1 VRARAR
7 ARTADGGARVGPV
20 RELDLRAVHA
30 AVAGG
35 SVLAAGGG
43 GWVEHGLLVGSTAV
57 QYGTPRLAALDEVDP
72 DAMLAT
78 VSAIG
83 APAAVGWEMRPSDYV
98 RALRLLMDAVPDPIV
113 GTVTAQ
119 NGSSTTCNGWVA
131 SAVLGTL
138 VIDAAGDGRAHP
150 TGKMGSFGLAADD
163 GYQTVQAVAGGNR
176 ADMRYLEVVTRGTVR
191 HTANVLRTAA
201 AESGGFIAAA
211 RHPLPAAFVARH
223 GAVGA
228 ISFALALGEAIL
240 AVQEAGPRRMIDVA
254 AEHLDGRLIAEGRVR
269 SRKLRTVNAFDI
281 GTIVVEELELGFVNE
296 YLTAEVAGERVAT
309 FPDVLATLSV
319 RTGRIVSIADLRE
332 GDEVAVLHVPKVN
345 VPLGD
350 GVREPSVY
358 PEVEA
363 MLGKPLAEYA
373 LA

>member
-1 VRARAR
+1 MR
-7 ARTADGGARVGPV
+7 D
-20 RELDLRAVHA
+20 LDLRAVHA

-43 GWVEHGLLVGSTAV
+43 GWVDHGLLVGTTAV
-57 QYGTPRLAALDEVDP
+57 HYGTPRLASLDEVDP
-72 DAMLAT
+72 EAMLAT

-83 APAAVGWEMRPSDYV
+83 APAAVGWEMRPGDYV
-98 RALRLLMDAVPDPIV
+98 RALQLLMETVDEPIA

-138 VIDAAGDGRAHP
+138 VVDAAGDGRAHP

-163 GYQTVQAVAGGNR
+163 DYQTVQAVAGGNR
-176 ADMRYLEVVTRGTVR
+176 AQNRYLEVVTRGTVR

-201 AESGGFIAAA
+201 EQSGGFISCA
-211 RHPLPAAFVARH
+211 RNPLPAAFVARH
-223 GAVGA
+223 AAVGA

-240 AVQEAGPRRMIDVA
+240 DAEDGGARRVIDA
-254 AEHLDGRLIAEGRVR
+254 TAEHLGGSLIAEGAVR
-269 SRKLRTVNAFDI
+269 SKQLRTEHAFDI
-281 GTIVVEELELGFVNE
+281 GTIVVGEVELGFVNE
-296 YLTAEVAGERVAT
+296 YMTADSAGERLAT
-309 FPDVLATLSV
+309 FPDVLATLSAQ
-319 RTGRIVSIADLRE
+319 TGRIISIADLRE
-332 GDEVAVLHVPKVN
+332 GDEVAVLHVPKAG

-350 GVREPSVY
+350 GVKEPTVY

-363 MLGKPLAEYA
+363 MLGKPLADYA

>member
-1 VRARAR
+1 MR
-7 ARTADGGARVGPV
+7 D
-20 RELDLRAVHA
+20 LDLHAVHA

-43 GWVEHGLLVGSTAV
+43 GWVDHGLLVGTTAV
-57 QYGTPRLAALDEVDP
+57 QYGTPRLATLDEVDP

-83 APAAVGWEMRPSDYV
+83 APAAVGWEMRPGDYV
-98 RALRLLMDAVPDPIV
+98 RALQLLIEAVAEPIV

-138 VIDAAGDGRAHP
+138 VLDAAGDGRAHP

-163 GYQTVQAVAGGNR
+163 DYQTVQAVAGGNR
-176 ADMRYLEVVTRGTVR
+176 AEDRYIEVVTRGTVR

-201 AESGGFIAAA
+201 DQSGGFISCA
-211 RHPLPAAFVARH
+211 RNPLPASFVAAH
-223 GAVGA
+223 AAVGA
-228 ISFALALGEAIL
+228 ISFALALGETIL
-240 AVQEAGPRRMIDVA
+240 AVEDEGPRRMIEVT
-254 AEHLDGRLIAEGRVR
+254 AEHLGGALIAEGAVR
-269 SRKLRTVNAFDI
+269 SRVLRTENAFDI
-281 GTIVVEELELGFVNE
+281 GTIVVGELELGFVNE
-296 YLTAEVAGERVAT
+296 YLTAESGGERLAT
-309 FPDVLATLSV
+309 FPDVMATLSLQ
-319 RTGRIVSIADLRE
+319 TGRIISIANLRE
-332 GDEVAVLHVPKVN
+332 GDEVAVLHVPKAN

-350 GVREPSVY
+350 GVKEPSVY

-363 MLGKPLAEYA
+363 MLGKPLAPYA

>member
-1 VRARAR
+1 MR
-7 ARTADGGARVGPV
+7 D
-20 RELDLRAVHA
+20 LDLRAVHA

-43 GWVEHGLLVGSTAV
+43 GWVDHGLLVGTTAI
-57 QYGTPRLAALDEVDP
+57 QYGTPRLATLDEVDP
-72 DAMLAT
+72 GALLAT

-83 APAAVGWEMRPSDYV
+83 APAAREWEMRPRDYV
-98 RALRLLMDAVPDPIV
+98 RALELLMEAVEEPII

-150 TGKMGSFGLAADD
+150 TGKMGSFGLAADPD
-163 GYQTVQAVAGGNR
+163 YQTVQAVAGGNR
-176 ADMRYLEVVTRGTVR
+176 AQQRYLELVTRGTVR
-191 HTANVLRTAA
+191 RTANVLRTASE
-201 AESGGFIAAA
+201 ESGGFIAAA
-211 RHPLPAAFVARH
+211 RNPLPAAFVAAH
-223 GAVGA
+223 AAVGA

-240 AVQEAGPRRMIDVA
+240 NAEARGAEAVIDA
-254 AEHLDGRLIAEGRVR
+254 TATHLGGSVLTRGAVR
-269 SRKLRTVNAFDI
+269 AKSLRTEHAFDI
-281 GTIVVEELELGFVNE
+281 GSVSLDGLELGFVNE
-296 YLTAEVAGERVAT
+296 YLTAEAGGERRGT
-309 FPDVLATLSV
+309 FPDVLATLSLAS
-319 RTGRIVSIADLRE
+319 GRIISIADIE
-332 GDEVAVLHVPKVN
+332 PGDEVAVLHVPKAN

-350 GVREPSVY
+350 GVKEPSVY

-363 MLGKPLAEYA
+363 MLGKPLAQYA

>member
-1 VRARAR
+1 M
-7 ARTADGGARVGPV
+7 

-43 GWVEHGLLVGSTAV
+43 GWVDHGLLVGTTAV
-57 QYGTPRLAALDEVDP
+57 ESGTPRLATLDEVDP
-72 DAMLAT
+72 AAMLAT

-83 APAAVGWEMRPSDYV
+83 APAAVGWEMRPGDYV
-98 RALRLLMDAVPDPIV
+98 RALQLLMDAVSVPVI

-163 GYQTVQAVAGGNR
+163 DYQTVQAVAGGNR
-176 ADMRYLEVVTRGTVR
+176 AENRYLEVVTRGTVR
-191 HTANVLRTAA
+191 HTANVLRTASDQ
-201 AESGGFIAAA
+201 SGGFIAAA
-211 RHPLPAAFVARH
+211 RNPLPASFVAAH
-223 GAVGA
+223 AAVGA
-228 ISFALALGEAIL
+228 ISFALDLGEAIL
-240 AVQEAGPRRMIDVA
+240 GAQEAGPRRTIDVT
-254 AEHLDGRLIAEGRVR
+254 AEHLGGRILAEGPVR
-269 SRKLRTVNAFDI
+269 RRELRTENAFDI
-281 GTIVVEELELGFVNE
+281 GCVVVGELELGFVNE
-296 YLTAEVAGERVAT
+296 YLTAEAGGERLAT
-309 FPDVLATLSV
+309 FPDVLSTLSLA
-319 RTGRIVSIADLRE
+319 TGRIISIADLRE
-332 GDEVAVLHVPKVN
+332 GDEVAVLHVPKAN

>member
-1 VRARAR
+1 M
-7 ARTADGGARVGPV
+7 
-20 RELDLRAVHA
+20 RELDLHAVHA

-43 GWVEHGLLVGSTAV
+43 GWVDHGLLVGTTAV
-57 QYGTPRLAALDEVDP
+57 QYGTPRLVTLDELDP

-83 APAAVGWEMRPSDYV
+83 APAAVGWEMRPGDYV
-98 RALRLLMDAVPDPIV
+98 RALQLLMEAVPEPIL

-131 SAVLGTL
+131 SAVLGTM
-138 VIDAAGDGRAHP
+138 VVDAAGDGRAHP

-163 GYQTVQAVAGGNR
+163 DYETVQAVAGGNR
-176 ADMRYLEVVTRGTVR
+176 AQNRYLEVVTRGTVR

-201 AESGGFIAAA
+201 DQSGGFISCA
-211 RHPLPAAFVARH
+211 RNPLPASFVAEH
-223 GAVGA
+223 AAVGA
-228 ISFALALGEAIL
+228 ISFALDLGEAIL
-240 AVQEAGPRRMIDVA
+240 AAEPDGPDRVIA
-254 AEHLDGRLIAEGRVR
+254 ATAEHLGGTVLARGPVR
-269 SRKLRTVNAFDI
+269 RRELRTENAFDI
-281 GTIVVEELELGFVNE
+281 GTVVVEDVELGFVNE
-296 YLTAEVAGERVAT
+296 YLTADSAGARLAT
-309 FPDVLATLSV
+309 FPDVLATLSLQ
-319 RTGRIVSIADLRE
+319 TGRIISIANLRE
-332 GDEVAVLHVPKVN
+332 GDEVAVLSVPKTN

-363 MLGKPLAEYA
+363 MLGKPLAEFA

>member
-1 VRARAR
+1 VR
-7 ARTADGGARVGPV
+7 D
-20 RELDLRAVHA
+20 LDLHAVHA

-43 GWVEHGLLVGSTAV
+43 GWVDHGMLVGTTAV
-57 QYGTPRLAALDEVDP
+57 QYGTPRLATLDEVEP
-72 DAMLAT
+72 DALLAT

-83 APAAVGWEMRPSDYV
+83 APAAIGWEMRPGDYV
-98 RALRLLMDAVPDPIV
+98 RALQLLIDAVGEPIA

-150 TGKMGSFGLAADD
+150 TGKMGSFGLAADPD
-163 GYQTVQAVAGGNR
+163 YQTVQAVAGGNR
-176 ADMRYLEVVTRGTVR
+176 AEDRYLEAVTRGSVR
-191 HTANVLRTAA
+191 HTANILRTAA
-201 AESGGFIAAA
+201 EQSGGFIAAA
-211 RHPLPAAFVARH
+211 RNPLPASFVAAH
-223 GAVGA
+223 AAVGA
-228 ISFALALGEAIL
+228 ISFALELGEAIL
-240 AVQEAGPRRMIDVA
+240 AAEPRGPEAMIA
-254 AEHLDGRLIAEGRVR
+254 ATAEHLGGRIIARGPVHG
-269 SRKLRTVNAFDI
+269 KQLRTEHAFDI
-281 GTIVVEELELGFVNE
+281 GALLVGELELGFVNE
-296 YLTAEVAGERVAT
+296 YMTAESAGERLAT
-309 FPDVLATLSV
+309 FPDVLATLSPT
-319 RTGRIVSIADLRE
+319 TGRIVSIADIRD
-332 GDEVAVLHVPKVN
+332 GDEIAVLHVDKAD

-350 GVREPSVY
+350 GVKEPSVY

>member
-1 VRARAR
+1 M
-7 ARTADGGARVGPV
+7 
-20 RELDLRAVHA
+20 RELDLHAVHA

-43 GWVEHGLLVGSTAV
+43 GWVDHGLLVGTTAV
-57 QYGTPRLAALDEVDP
+57 QYGTPRLATLDELDP

-83 APAAVGWEMRPSDYV
+83 APAAVGWEMRPGDYV
-98 RALRLLMDAVPDPIV
+98 RALQLLMEAVPEPII

-131 SAVLGTL
+131 SAVLGT
-138 VIDAAGDGRAHP
+138 VVVDAAGDGRAHP

-163 GYQTVQAVAGGNR
+163 DYETVQAVAGGNR
-176 ADMRYLEVVTRGTVR
+176 SEQRYLEVVTRGTVR
-191 HTANVLRTAA
+191 HTANILRTAA
-201 AESGGFIAAA
+201 DQSGGFISCA
-211 RHPLPAAFVARH
+211 RNPLPASFVAEH
-223 GAVGA
+223 AAVGA
-228 ISFALALGEAIL
+228 ISFALDLGEAIL
-240 AVQEAGPRRMIDVA
+240 AAEPDGPERVIA
-254 AEHLDGRLIAEGRVR
+254 ATAEHLGGTVLARGPVR
-269 SRKLRTVNAFDI
+269 RRELRTENAFDI
-281 GTIVVEELELGFVNE
+281 GTVVVEDVELGFVNE
-296 YLTAEVAGERVAT
+296 YLTADAHGERLAT
-309 FPDVLATLSV
+309 FPDVLATLSLQ
-319 RTGRIVSIADLRE
+319 TGRIISIANLRE
-332 GDEVAVLHVPKVN
+332 GDEVAVLSVPKAN

-363 MLGKPLAEYA
+363 MLGKRLAGFA

>member
-1 VRARAR
+1 MR
-7 ARTADGGARVGPV
+7 D
-20 RELDLRAVHA
+20 LDLHAMHA

-43 GWVEHGLLVGSTAV
+43 GWVDHGLVVGSTAV

-83 APAAVGWEMRPSDYV
+83 APAAVGWEMRPGDYV
-98 RALRLLMDAVPDPIV
+98 RALRLLMDAVDQPIV

-163 GYQTVQAVAGGNR
+163 DYQTVQAVAGGNR
-176 ADMRYLEVVTRGTVR
+176 AQNRYLEVVTRGTVR
-191 HTANVLRTAA
+191 HTADILRTTADQ
-201 AESGGFIAAA
+201 SGGFIACA
-211 RHPLPAAFVARH
+211 RNPLPASFVARH
-223 GAVGA
+223 AAVGA
-228 ISFALALGEAIL
+228 ISFALSLGEAIL
-240 AVQEAGPRRMIDVA
+240 AAEDAGPRRMIEA
-254 AEHLDGRLIAEGRVR
+254 TAEHLGGSMLGEGRVR
-269 SRKLRTVNAFDI
+269 ARELRTEHAFDI
-281 GTIVVEELELGFVNE
+281 GTIVVEGVELGFVNE
-296 YLTAEVAGERVAT
+296 FMTAESGGERLAT
-309 FPDVLATLSV
+309 FPDVLAMLSV
-319 RTGRIVSIADLRE
+319 QTGRIISIADVRE
-332 GDEVAVLHVPKVN
+332 GDEVAVLHVPKAN
-345 VPLGD
+345 LPLGD
-350 GVREPSVY
+350 GVKEPSVY

>member
-1 VRARAR
+1 VR
-7 ARTADGGARVGPV
+7 D
-20 RELDLRAVHA
+20 LDLAAVHA

-43 GWVEHGLLVGSTAV
+43 GWVDHGLLVGSTAV
-57 QYGTPRLAALDEVDP
+57 QYGTPRLATLDEIDP
-72 DAMLAT
+72 EAMLAT

-83 APAAVGWEMRPSDYV
+83 APAAVGWEMRPGDYV
-98 RALRLLMDAVPDPIV
+98 RALELLMEAVEDPIV

-163 GYQTVQAVAGGNR
+163 DYETVQAVAGGNR
-176 ADMRYLEVVTRGTVR
+176 AQKRYLEVVTRGTVR
-191 HTANVLRTAA
+191 HTATVLRTAS
-201 AESGGFIAAA
+201 EQSGGFISAA
-211 RHPLPAAFVARH
+211 RNPLPASFVAQH
-223 GAVGA
+223 AAVGA
-228 ISFALALGEAIL
+228 ISFALSLGEAIL
-240 AVQEAGPRRMIDVA
+240 AAEADGPRRMIDVIA
-254 AEHLDGRLIAEGRVR
+254 SHLGGRLLTEGAVRERV
-269 SRKLRTVNAFDI
+269 LRTENAFDI
-281 GTIVVEELELGFVNE
+281 GTITVVDVELGFVNE
-296 YLTAEVAGERVAT
+296 YLTAESGGERLAT
-309 FPDVLATLSV
+309 FPDVLTTLSL
-319 RTGRIVSIADLRE
+319 RTGRIISIADLRV
-332 GDEVAVLHVPKVN
+332 GDEVAVLHVPKAQ

-350 GVREPSVY
+350 GVHEPSVY

>member
-1 VRARAR
+1 MR
-7 ARTADGGARVGPV
+7 D
-20 RELDLRAVHA
+20 LDLHAVHA

-43 GWVEHGLLVGSTAV
+43 GWVDHGLLVGTTAV
-57 QYGTPRLAALDEVDP
+57 QYGTPRLATLDEVDP

-83 APAAVGWEMRPSDYV
+83 APAAVGWEMRPGDYV
-98 RALRLLMDAVPDPIV
+98 RALQLLMEAVPDPIV

-163 GYQTVQAVAGGNR
+163 DYETVQAVAGGNR
-176 ADMRYLEVVTRGTVR
+176 AENRYLEVVTRGTVR

-201 AESGGFIAAA
+201 DRSGGFISCA
-211 RHPLPAAFVARH
+211 RNPVPASFVARH
-223 GAVGA
+223 AAVGA

-240 AVQEAGPRRMIDVA
+240 AARDAGPRRMIEVT
-254 AEHLDGRLIAEGRVR
+254 AEHLGGAVIAEGPVR
-269 SRKLRTVNAFDI
+269 SRQLRTENAFDI
-281 GTIVVEELELGFVNE
+281 GTVTVGELELGFVNE
-296 YLTAEVAGERVAT
+296 YLTAESGGERLAT
-309 FPDVLATLSV
+309 FPDVLTTLSAK
-319 RTGRIVSIADLRE
+319 TGAIISIANLRE
-332 GDEVAVLHVPKVN
+332 GDEVAVLHVPKAN

>member
-1 VRARAR
+1 
-7 ARTADGGARVGPV
+7 V
-20 RELDLRAVHA
+20 RELDLHAVEA

-43 GWVEHGLLVGSTAV
+43 GWVDHGLLVGTTAV
-57 QYGTPRLAALDEVDP
+57 QYGTPRLATLDEVDP
-72 DAMLAT
+72 DAMVAT

-83 APAAVGWEMRPSDYV
+83 APAAVGWEMRPGDYV
-98 RALRLLMDAVPDPIV
+98 RALQLLIEAVPDPII

-163 GYQTVQAVAGGNR
+163 DYETVQAVAGGNR
-176 ADMRYLEVVTRGTVR
+176 AEKRYLEVVTRGTVR
-191 HTANVLRTAA
+191 QTANVLRTAA
-201 AESGGFIAAA
+201 DRSGGFISCA
-211 RHPLPAAFVARH
+211 RNPVPASFVAGH
-223 GAVGA
+223 AAVGA

-240 AVQEAGPRRMIDVA
+240 AVRDDGPRRMIDVT
-254 AEHLDGRLIAEGRVR
+254 AEHLGGTVIAEGPVR
-269 SRKLRTVNAFDI
+269 SRRLRTENAFDI
-281 GTIVVEELELGFVNE
+281 GTVTVGELELGFVNE
-296 YLTAEVAGERVAT
+296 YMTAESGGERLAT
-309 FPDVLATLSV
+309 FPDVLTTLSV
-319 RTGRIVSIADLRE
+319 KTGTIISIADLRE
-332 GDEVAVLHVPKVN
+332 GDEVAVLHVPKAN

-363 MLGKPLAEYA
+363 MLGKPLADYA

>member
-1 VRARAR
+1 MK
-7 ARTADGGARVGPV
+7 
-20 RELDLRAVHA
+20 ELGLHDVHA

-43 GWVEHGLLVGSTAV
+43 GWVDHGLLVGTTAV
-57 QYGTPRLAALDEVDP
+57 QYGTPRLASLDEIDP

-83 APAAVGWEMRPSDYV
+83 APAAVGWEMQPGDYV
-98 RALRLLMDAVPDPIV
+98 RALELLMEAVEEPII

-150 TGKMGSFGLAADD
+150 TGKMGSFGLAANDD
-163 GYQTVQAVAGGNR
+163 YETVQAVAGGNR
-176 ADMRYLEVVTRGTVR
+176 AEHRYLEVVTRGTVR
-191 HTANVLRTAA
+191 HTANVLRTASE
-201 AESGGFIAAA
+201 ESGGFISAA
-211 RHPLPAAFVARH
+211 RNPVPASFVADH
-223 GAVGA
+223 AAVGA
-228 ISFALALGEAIL
+228 ISFALSLGEAIL
-240 AVQEAGPRRMIDVA
+240 AAEPAGPARMIEVT
-254 AEHLDGRLIAEGRVR
+254 AEHLGGRILAQGPVR
-269 SRKLRTVNAFDI
+269 SRDLRTEHAFDI
-281 GTIVVEELELGFVNE
+281 GTVIVEGLELGFVNE
-296 YLTAEVAGERVAT
+296 YLTAESDGERLAT
-309 FPDVLATLSV
+309 FPDVLATLSTE
-319 RTGRIVSIADLRE
+319 TGRIISIANLRE
-332 GDEVAVLHVPKVN
+332 GDSVAVLHVPKAN

-350 GVREPSVY
+350 GVKEPSVY

>member
-1 VRARAR
+1 
-7 ARTADGGARVGPV
+7 
-20 RELDLRAVHA
+20 
-30 AVAGG
+30 
-35 SVLAAGGG
+35 
-43 GWVEHGLLVGSTAV
+43 
-57 QYGTPRLAALDEVDP
+57 
-72 DAMLAT
+72 
-78 VSAIG
+78 
-83 APAAVGWEMRPSDYV
+83 V
-98 RALRLLMDAVPDPIV
+98 RALQLLMQAVPEPIV

-163 GYQTVQAVAGGNR
+163 DYQTVQAVAGGNR
-176 ADMRYLEVVTRGTVR
+176 AQNRYLEVVTRGTVR

-201 AESGGFIAAA
+201 DMSGGFISCA
-211 RHPLPAAFVARH
+211 RNPLPASFVARH
-223 GAVGA
+223 AAVGA
-228 ISFALALGEAIL
+228 ISFALGLGEAIL
-240 AVQEAGPRRMIDVA
+240 AVKDAGPRRMIEVT
-254 AEHLDGRLIAEGRVR
+254 AEHLGGEVIAEGAVR
-269 SRKLRTVNAFDI
+269 SRDLRTENAFDI
-281 GTIVVEELELGFVNE
+281 GTIAVDQVELGFVNE
-296 YLTAEVAGERVAT
+296 YLTAESGGQRLAT

-319 RTGRIVSIADLRE
+319 HTGQIISIANLRE
-332 GDEVAVLHVPKVN
+332 GDEVAVLHVPKAN

-350 GVREPSVY
+350 GVKEPSVY